1 MCNYKSIG
9 FLYEGQWVT
18 FEECQEPALEG
29 DPDGLCIF
37 HSKLDWKKKPDFHE
51 KLTEY
56 NSKQPRKI
64 RLFGDRGRVLNPVA
78 PIYNYI
84 GFSFPEGANFF
95 GQEFEEAVFFSLATF
110 ENRSYFK
117 GATFKGYSNF
127 CGATFGERSNFE
139 KTTFWGKVSF
149 SDAEIGNSS
158 DFRKA
163 TFYNEVDF
171 SDANIGDF
179 TSFRYVD
186 FCKDTDFFDVE
197 FGEDVDFYESFF
209 GGEVSF
215 LGVTFGDNI
224 SLEGVV
230 FAGKVDFAEGN
241 LNCANLSGANLS
253 KANLKGVVLKDSK
266 VHRVKY
272 EKKTLK
278 AMDNMPC
285 RGINA
290 STCYGDP
297 EFKRFVEDQDYL
309 EHLRYSDGTKSRKN
323 VWFWLWWFLCD
334 CGRSTWRWI
343 LWSLFFAFFFAFQ
356 FWILGPNQFEFSNF
370 DHFQHGQN
378 PLTYL
383 YYSIV
388 TFTTLGF
395 GDITPKTL
403 VAAYWVA
410 AEVIVGYVMLGG
422 LISIMAN
429 KIARRS

>member
-37 HSKLDWKKKPDFHE
+37 HSKLDWEKKPDFHE

-64 RLFGDRGRVLNPVA
+64 RLFGDRGLVLNPVA

-110 ENRSYFK
+110 ENRSFFK

-163 TFYNEVDF
+163 TFFNEVDF

-179 TSFRYVD
+179 TGFRCVD
-186 FCKDTDFFDVE
+186 FCKSTDFFGVE
-197 FGEDVDFYESFF
+197 FGEHVDFHESHF

-215 LGVTFGDNI
+215 LDATFGDNI
-224 SLEGVV
+224 SLEGVM
-230 FAGKVDFAEGN
+230 FDGNVDFAEGN

-266 VHRVKY
+266 VLEVTY
-272 EKKTLK
+272 EKKTHR
-278 AMDNMPC
+278 AMKNMPC
-285 RGINA
+285 RGINV

-297 EFKRFVEDQDYL
+297 KFRRFVMDQDYL
-309 EHLRYSDGTKSRKN
+309 ENLRFNEGKWGKFKF
-323 VWFWLWWFLCD
+323 WFWYLTCD
-334 CGRSTWRWI
+334 CGRNFFWW
-343 LWSLFFAFFFAFQ
+343 LGWSALFICGFAWLFYFNM
-356 FWILGPNQFEFSNF
+356 GHFEFSTI
-370 DHFQHGQN
+370 
-378 PLTYL
+378 PLNTYDWWTCL
-383 YYSIV
+383 YFSLV
-388 TFTTLGF
+388 TMTTLGF
-395 GDITPKTL
+395 GDIVPKDNWGAFL
-403 VAAYWVA
+403 VSIV
-410 AEVIVGYVMLGG
+410 VITGYLMFGV
-422 LISIMAN
+422 LIALVSN
-429 KIARRS
+429 LIARRS